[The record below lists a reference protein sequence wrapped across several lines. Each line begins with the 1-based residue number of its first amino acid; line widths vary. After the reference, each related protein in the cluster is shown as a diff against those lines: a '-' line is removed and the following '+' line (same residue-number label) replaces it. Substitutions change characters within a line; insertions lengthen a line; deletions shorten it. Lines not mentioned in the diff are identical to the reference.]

1 MGTYCPSGVAGNAIR
16 GCRRFF
22 LPLFVRRLVQT
33 ALLSLQD
40 VLLLTWQIVRALP
53 GGRGAGARLLAQLDA
68 VGVRSVPIVLLTG
81 LFTGMVLAL
90 QASVQLAPFG
100 ATLFV
105 GRFVAASMLRELGP
119 VLSGIMVAGR
129 VGAGIAA
136 ELGAMRVTE
145 QLDALE
151 TLGAEP
157 IRVLALPRVIAAAL
171 SVPLLALLADA
182 AGLAGAALVSSV
194 YLGVPLRAFW
204 GAAMDQIVLD
214 GFVAGVIPADLVQ
227 GLIKPFVFG
236 VILSVL
242 ACHHGLRTTG
252 GTAGVGVATTRAV
265 VSASITILVAD
276 YFLTQLLLV
285 LV

>member
-1 MGTYCPSGVAGNAIR
+1 M
-16 GCRRFF
+16 
-22 LPLFVRRLVQT
+22 RRLVQSFV
-33 ALLSLQD
+33 LSLQE
-40 VLLLTWQIVRALP
+40 VLLLMWQTARAWP

-68 VGVRSVPIVLLTG
+68 IGVQSVPIVLLTG

-136 ELGAMRVTE
+136 EIGAMRVTE

-157 IRVLALPRVIAAAL
+157 IRVLVLPRVLAAAVT
-171 SVPLLALLADA
+171 VPILALIADA
-182 AGLAGAALVSSV
+182 AGLIGAALVSSV
-194 YLGVPLRAFW
+194 YLGVPLRAFQ
-204 GAAMDQIVLD
+204 GAAVDQIALD
-214 GFVAGVIPADLVQ
+214 GFVGGLIPSDLVQ
-227 GLIKPFVFG
+227 GLVKPLIFG

-242 ACHHGLRTTG
+242 ACHHGLRARG
-252 GTAGVGVATTRAV
+252 GTAGVGVATTNAV
-265 VSASITILVAD
+265 VSASITILIAD

>member
-1 MGTYCPSGVAGNAIR
+1 MSSYSPAGAPGNAIR
-16 GCRRFF
+16 CF
-22 LPLFVRRLVQT
+22 PPPDAVRRLVQSWVL
-33 ALLSLQD
+33 ALQD
-40 VLLLTWQIVRALP
+40 VLLLTWQTMRALP

-68 VGVRSVPIVLLTG
+68 VGVQSVPIVLLTG

-136 ELGAMRVTE
+136 ELGAMKVTE

-157 IRVLALPRVIAAAL
+157 VRVLVLPRVLAAAMT
-171 SVPLLALLADA
+171 VPLLALIADA
-182 AGLAGAALVSSV
+182 AGLVGAALVSSA
-194 YLGVPLRAFW
+194 YLGVPLRAFQ
-204 GAAMDQIVLD
+204 GAAADQIALD
-214 GFVAGVIPADLVQ
+214 GFVGGLIPADLVQ
-227 GLIKPFVFG
+227 GLVKPLIFG
-236 VILSVL
+236 LILSIL
-242 ACHHGLRTTG
+242 ACHHGLRARG
-252 GTAGVGVATTRAV
+252 GTAGVGIATTNAV
-265 VSASITILVAD
+265 VSASITILIAD
-276 YFLTQLLLV
+276 YFLTQLLLI
-285 LV
+285 LI

>member
-1 MGTYCPSGVAGNAIR
+1 M
-16 GCRRFF
+16 
-22 LPLFVRRLVQT
+22 RRLLQST
-33 ALLSLQD
+33 LLALQD
-40 VLLLTWQIVRALP
+40 VLLLTWQAMRAFP
-53 GGRGAGARLLAQLDA
+53 GGRGGGARLVAQLDA
-68 VGVRSVPIVLLTG
+68 IGVRSLPIVLLTG

-136 ELGAMRVTE
+136 ELGAMKVTE

-157 IRVLALPRVIAAAL
+157 VRVLVLPRLLAAAL
-171 SVPLLALLADA
+171 SVPVLALVADV
-182 AGLAGAALVSSV
+182 AGLVGAAIVSRA
-194 YLGVPLRAFW
+194 YLGVPFRAFW
-204 GAAMDQIVLD
+204 GAAQDQIVLD
-214 GFVAGVIPADLVQ
+214 GFVAGTIPSDLVQ
-227 GLIKPFVFG
+227 GLVKPFVFG
-236 VILSVL
+236 ILL
-242 ACHHGLRTTG
+242 AMIACHHGLRAEG
-252 GTAGVGVATTRAV
+252 GTAGVGAATTRAV
-265 VSASITILVAD
+265 VGASITILIAD
-276 YFLTQLLLV
+276 YFLTQLLLA

>member
-1 MGTYCPSGVAGNAIR
+1 M
-16 GCRRFF
+16 
-22 LPLFVRRLVQT
+22 
-33 ALLSLQD
+33 
-40 VLLLTWQIVRALP
+40 
-53 GGRGAGARLLAQLDA
+53 
-68 VGVRSVPIVLLTG
+68 RSVPIVLLTG

-136 ELGAMRVTE
+136 ELGAMKVTE

-157 IRVLALPRVIAAAL
+157 VRVLVLPRVLAACLT
-171 SVPLLALLADA
+171 VPLLALIADA
-182 AGLAGAALVSSV
+182 AGLIGAALVSSA
-194 YLGVPLRAFW
+194 YLGVPIRAFW
-204 GAAMDQIVLD
+204 GAALDQIALD
-214 GFVAGVIPADLVQ
+214 GYVAGIIPSDLVQ
-227 GLIKPFVFG
+227 GLAKPVVFG
-236 VILSVL
+236 LILSVL
-242 ACHHGLRTTG
+242 ACHHGLRAEG

-265 VSASITILVAD
+265 VSASITILIAD

>member
-1 MGTYCPSGVAGNAIR
+1 M
-16 GCRRFF
+16 RRFVQS
-22 LPLFVRRLVQT
+22 FV
-33 ALLSLQD
+33 LSLQD
-40 VLLLTWQIVRALP
+40 VLLLAWQTLRAWP
-53 GGRGAGARLLAQLDA
+53 GGRGAGGRLLAQLDA
-68 VGVRSVPIVLLTG
+68 IGVKSVPIVLLTG

-145 QLDALE
+145 QIDALE

-157 IRVLALPRVIAAAL
+157 VRVLVLPRVLAAAL
-171 SVPLLALLADA
+171 TVPLLALIADA
-182 AGLAGAALVSSV
+182 AGLIGAAIVSSAF
-194 YLGVPLRAFW
+194 LGVSFRAFQ
-204 GAAMDQIVLD
+204 GAASDQIALD
-214 GFVAGVIPADLVQ
+214 GVVAGVIPADLVQ
-227 GLIKPFVFG
+227 GLVKPLVFG
-236 VILSVL
+236 VILALL
-242 ACHHGLRTTG
+242 ACYHGLRARG
-252 GTAGVGVATTRAV
+252 GTAGVGIATTNAV
-265 VSASITILVAD
+265 VTASITILITD

-285 LV
+285 LI